1 MGPTAARSRLP
12 AVLVHAYVLALSTV
26 AARPAALAR
35 RSAPSAA
42 KPLGAALRARGG
54 AESFFGDLL
63 EGADAPAYSP
73 PPPAEEREERAPRS
87 LRLPRVSVPA
97 GALPAGA
104 WLVLRSASLVAA
116 AASGVFVGRST
127 AQVRIRGVP

>member
-42 KPLGAALRARGG
+42 KPLSAALRARGG

-63 EGADAPAYSP
+63 EGADAPAYA